1 MSKKVALHICCSIC
15 LVAPMEDLHSKGY
28 EIYGNYF
35 NPNIQPFEE
44 YFNRYNALKLYIKDK
59 GIASLLSTEYT
70 PELHLNIVRN
80 EAIDRKE
87 LCSKCYELR
96 LNFTALNAK
105 RNKISHF
112 STTLLSSPF
121 QNKDKIRE
129 IGAKIEKELKI
140 TFIDST
146 EWEKSHF
153 AGKKRIKDANLYI
166 QKYCGCI
173 YSKMDRKLE
182 KRRTA

>member
-1 MSKKVALHICCSIC
+1 MSKNVALHICCSIC
-15 LVAPMEDLHSKGY
+15 LVAPREDLHSKGY
-28 EIYGNYF
+28 KIQGIYF

-44 YFNRYNALKLYIKDK
+44 YFNRLEALKLYIKNDR
-59 GIASLLSTEYT
+59 INSLLSTEYS
-70 PELHLNIVRN
+70 PELHLNIART
-80 EAIDRKE
+80 EGLERKD

-96 LNFTALNAK
+96 LYFTALYAK
-105 RNKISHF
+105 RNKITHF

-121 QNKDKIRE
+121 QNNHKIRE

-140 TFIDST
+140 TFLDSN

-153 AGKKRIKDANLYI
+153 AGKKRIKDANLYV